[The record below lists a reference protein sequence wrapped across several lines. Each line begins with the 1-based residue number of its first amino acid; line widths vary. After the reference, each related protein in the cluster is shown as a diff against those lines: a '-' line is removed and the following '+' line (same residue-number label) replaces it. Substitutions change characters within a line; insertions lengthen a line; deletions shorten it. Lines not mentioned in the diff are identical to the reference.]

1 MNLNKKIEKV
11 KGDGIPF
18 YNDKINDLI
27 DAVNWLAGIRTING
41 KNIRESDQ
49 GPVLDLSS
57 VNSTQTAGTPW
68 ANDPDGNQAGWTKIT
83 GFDFSGNITGTANSL
98 FDFWS
103 WTGAKALN
111 VRPIPWAFDPSG
123 SQAGWIVCPSNSFWG
138 TGQCSGTGTTC
149 TNYQNC
155 GYTGSDQGTSPLIL
169 HFHATNPPIVIP
181 SSCTPRFILVADP
194 PQGSTGGGA
203 GPSLGIVNGLTSAM
217 GSDTLTWKLS
227 IDYDGVSFYSA
238 SGSDLVQYNVTLWK
252 TLNPAGWLFDPS
264 GIPGYAHG
272 SGLWVYPF
280 NGTVSQNTNP
290 IITETF
296 TFSYASSG
304 ETLASFV
311 FVVKAVTGVS
321 FMTG

>member
-1 MNLNKKIEKV
+1 MPNINQRIEPLGQGGMPRYNRKV
-11 KGDGIPF
+11 NEI
-18 YNDKINDLI
+18 I
-27 DAVNWLAGIRTING
+27 DTVNWLMGMR
-41 KNIRESDQ
+41 SDSGLPISEGGR
-49 GPVLDLSS
+49 GPVIPAGG
-57 VNSTQTAGTPW
+57 VSTTPATPW
-68 ANDPDGNQAGWTKIT
+68 ATDPDGNAAGWTKLTCFNLSLDEVFDLWVWTGQTATNVRNIPW
-83 GFDFSGNITGTANSL
+83 GFDPAGN
-98 FDFWS
+98 
-103 WTGAKALN
+103 
-111 VRPIPWAFDPSG
+111 
-123 SQAGWIVCPSNSFWG
+123 QAGWIVCPSNSFWG
-138 TGQCSGTGTTC
+138 TGQCSTGATC

-155 GYTGSDQGTSPLIL
+155 GYNGSDQGTSPLAL

-217 GSDTLTWKLS
+217 GSDTLNWTLA
-227 IDYDGVSFYSA
+227 IDYDGVTFYSA

-264 GIPGYAHG
+264 GIPGYGHG

-311 FVVKAVTGVS
+311 FVVKATTGVC